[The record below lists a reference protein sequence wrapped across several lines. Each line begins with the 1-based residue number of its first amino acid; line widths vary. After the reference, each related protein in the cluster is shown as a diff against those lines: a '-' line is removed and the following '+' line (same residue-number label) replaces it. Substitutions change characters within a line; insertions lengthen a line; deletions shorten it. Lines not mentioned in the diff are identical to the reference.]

1 MNLKSIFHQYKHILF
16 IIYLPIYM
24 KCFLW
29 LEARNDISFTNI
41 HCFVDDW
48 IPFQELFTIPYLL
61 WFVYV
66 AVVLIYLF
74 FQKEHLEDYYRCVIT
89 LILGMSTCL
98 FIYFIFPNEQ
108 NMRPDLNTLGRHN
121 IFTEIIQIIYASDTN
136 TNVLPSIHVYNAVT
150 IHVAFA
156 TSYGYKNRRG
166 WRMASLILCALICLS
181 TMFLKQHS
189 LLDVIT
195 AFLLYFLYAYL
206 VYRRIPKWRKR
217 KATAKQSHSI

>member
-1 MNLKSIFHQYKHILF
+1 
-16 IIYLPIYM
+16 M
-24 KCFLW
+24 KCFIW
-29 LEARNDISFTNI
+29 LEARDSIPFTDI

-66 AVVLIYLF
+66 VAVLIFLF
-74 FQKEHLEDYYRCVIT
+74 FQKKHLEDYYRCAIT

-108 NMRPDLNTLGRHN
+108 NLRPDLSTLGRSN
-121 IFTEIIQIIYASDTN
+121 IFTDIIQIIYDSDTK
-136 TNVLPSIHVYNAVT
+136 TNVLPSIHVFNAVT

-156 TSYGYKNRRG
+156 TSHTFRKRRG
-166 WRMASLILCALICLS
+166 WRMASLVLCCLICLS

-189 LLDVIT
+189 FLDVAA
-195 AFLLYFLYAYL
+195 AFLLYFVYAYL
-206 VYRRIPKWRKR
+206 VYLWFPAWRRKR
-217 KATAKQSHSI
+217 RAKKRENAVTQ